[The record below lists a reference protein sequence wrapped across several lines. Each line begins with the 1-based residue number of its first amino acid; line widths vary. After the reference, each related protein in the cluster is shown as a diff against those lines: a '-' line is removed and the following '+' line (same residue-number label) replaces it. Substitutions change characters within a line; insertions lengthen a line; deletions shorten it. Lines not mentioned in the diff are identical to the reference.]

1 MGTTS
6 AIEIRSVSGHRR
18 PRGKA
23 TVIGLVLVLVIV
35 GTLLVLRRPLEP
47 LSRDV
52 LEAARRTWAAAGIDD
67 YDMKYVM
74 ANGEYFVSV
83 RQGHVVTL
91 TRDGERTTTHRTQ
104 DYSVDGLFDILE
116 LELEGLNSP
125 GNPFGADPAT
135 ILQRVQFHS
144 KLGYVEH
151 YLRAVG
157 GTGRSYGIEVI
168 EFTPQ

>member
-1 MGTTS
+1 MS
-6 AIEIRSVSGHRR
+6 R
-18 PRGKA
+18 PKA
-23 TVIGLVLVLVIV
+23 TVIGLLLVLVMV
-35 GTLLVLRRPLEP
+35 GTLLVLRRPMEP
-47 LSRDV
+47 LSLDA

-67 YDMKYVM
+67 YDMRYAM
-74 ANGEYFVSV
+74 AGGAYFVSV

-91 TRDGERTTTHRTQ
+91 TRDGERTTTHRPQ

-116 LELEGLNSP
+116 LELEGLTRP

-135 ILQRVQFHS
+135 TLLRVHFHS
-144 KLGYVEH
+144 KLGYVER

-168 EFTPQ
+168 EFVPHPSSEHAPRTTTPPQ